1 MKKINVAILFGGR
14 SGEHEVSL
22 TSAKNIISALDKE
35 KYDIFLIGIDKEGRW
50 HYQNKAN
57 FLLNETN
64 PKLISLNKS
73 NEEVFPVLSP
83 EKKGVIHFK
92 DGSVVREKIDVVIP
106 VLHGPFGEDGTVQ
119 GLLEVANLPYVGS
132 DTIGSS
138 VGMDKDVM
146 KRLLQQAGIPIPKFI
161 TFNHVQFKNNE
172 ISFNKIKESL
182 GLPFFVKPVN
192 LGSSVGISKVSSE
205 KTFEKSVQEAFQY
218 DLKIIFEENIVG
230 REIEV
235 AILGNYDPK
244 ASIPGEIIPKH
255 DFYSYEAKY
264 IDEDGAKLEAPAKLT
279 DDQVKR
285 VQKLAIKVFKVLEA
299 KGLSRVDFFLN
310 KKDEFI
316 CNEINTFPGFTKISM
331 YPKLWELSGIKYSEL
346 LDKLIELAFE
356 RAQLKNSLRV

>member
-218 DLKIIFEENIVG
+218 DLKIIFEEKG
-230 REIEV
+230 EV
-235 AILGNYDPK
+235 N
-244 ASIPGEIIPKH
+244 
-255 DFYSYEAKY
+255 
-264 IDEDGAKLEAPAKLT
+264 
-279 DDQVKR
+279 
-285 VQKLAIKVFKVLEA
+285 A
-299 KGLSRVDFFLN
+299 KGLTLLRKEQLARTKTEWFLILDGKVDTPTVKKIEN
-310 KKDEFI
+310 KANQDNSCENKNFHESI
-316 CNEINTFPGFTKISM
+316 LTYI
-331 YPKLWELSGIKYSEL
+331 IKKTVS
-346 LDKLIELAFE
+346 F
-356 RAQLKNSLRV
+356 